1 MKYRL
6 TAILLALTLVL
17 TGCAPVVEQ
26 VREDAHIYASF
37 YPVYALGS
45 LVLDG
50 VSGIRLSCL
59 SQPQDGCLRS
69 YEISDWELHLLSY
82 DADAVILG
90 GKGLESYGDMLYSL
104 GSNGPAIINAMYS
117 LNLYN
122 DDGDDVQLSEDS
134 SHLDGENPYYY
145 MSVYG
150 AGQMVENIAES
161 LCELFPDKA
170 QEISKNAVSAQVMIS
185 DLSDRTKEICAGLDG
200 QKVILLNEAMIYPA
214 MEYDLEVEY
223 WYDRESGDTLY
234 GAGLESLL
242 EELSQCE
249 SKVILIEKQ
258 APTELTRAL
267 EEAGYSLA
275 LLDTMTSYAL
285 DAGAEGYIAAQL
297 ENAGAIAQAYD
308 LEDGI

>member
-6 TAILLALTLVL
+6 TPLLLALALIL

-26 VREDAHIYASF
+26 VQEDAHIYASF

-90 GKGLESYGDMLYSL
+90 GMGLESYSDMLYSL
-104 GSNGPAIINAMYS
+104 GSAGPAIINAMYS

-122 DDGDDVQLSEDS
+122 DDGDDVQLSKDS
-134 SHLDGENPYYY
+134 SHLSGKNPYYY
-145 MSVYG
+145 ISIYG
-150 AGQMVENIAES
+150 AGRMIESISTS

-170 QEISKNAVSAQVMIS
+170 REINQNAGAAEATIL
-185 DLSDRTKEICAGLDG
+185 DLKDRADEICAGIEG

-214 MEYDLEVEY
+214 MEYGLEVEY

-234 GAGLESLL
+234 GAGLDALL
-242 EELSQCE
+242 EELGQCE
-249 SKVILIEKQ
+249 ATVILIEKQ

-267 EEAGYSLA
+267 EEAGFRVA
-275 LLDTMTSYAL
+275 LIDTMTSFAL

-297 ENAGAIAQAYD
+297 ENAGAIARAYG
-308 LEDGI
+308 LEA